1 MSDYRVRR
9 GDTLGRIARRN
20 NTSVDALARANNI
33 SDPNKIRAGQT
44 LRIPGGQTRPEAR
57 PADLTGP
64 RTRPEARPSDL
75 TGPRTRPEARPSD
88 LAAELQRDSFT
99 PAQAPRAEGGTRTWT
114 DPANPSRTFP
124 SRDGVPRFNQGDAA
138 WGSQR
143 LGGAGEVASGSRDS
157 IRAQGCAITA
167 SAMAVSALSG
177 RTVTPQEMDSY
188 LDRNGGYSGNAVDF
202 TRVGGVTG
210 GEPRITPTRMRGNLT
225 VEGIDQQLDAGRPVL
240 VGVNWRTNNTG
251 TPDHWLTVTGR
262 NADGSYRANDPNG
275 GREITLRRDGNG
287 LVSTAADG
295 APHNYRFS
303 GQGVTFAGGTPV
315 RSQGNGQDVFTEA
328 PAQRGAQGTPPAVQ
342 AQAAQGAQAAG
353 GVAATGS
360 NAILNDLQTTGASAA
375 TAGQDGA
382 PAGVAGSQQMAET
395 DRARLERY
403 RDVFQQVG
411 AQTGLPPALLAAIAS
426 RESRGGAALRED
438 GSARYDP
445 NGYGLMQ
452 IDRLHNPGLIRGG
465 PYSVEHVAT
474 AAGLLQRNLQEIRA
488 AHPEWTPAEQLRGAV
503 AAYNVGTDDVRTL
516 GRMDIGTT
524 GNDYSADVWARAQYL
539 ASQGF

>member
-57 PADLTGP
+57 PAGLTGP
-64 RTRPEARPSDL
+64 QTRPEARPAGLTGPQTRPEARPAQTRPEARPSN
-75 TGPRTRPEARPSD
+75 

-99 PAQAPRAEGGTRTWT
+99 PAQAPRAEGGSRTWT
-114 DPANPSRTFP
+114 DPANPNRTFP

-138 WGSQR
+138 WASQR
-143 LGGAGEVASGSRDS
+143 LGGTGEVGTGSRDS

-295 APHNYRFS
+295 APHDYRFS

-315 RSQGNGQDVFTEA
+315 RAQGNGQDVFTAA
-328 PAQRGAQGTPPAVQ
+328 PVQGASQ
-342 AQAAQGAQAAG
+342 AQAAQAAG
-353 GVAATGS
+353 AAAATGG
-360 NAILNDLQTTGASAA
+360 NAILNNLQTTGASAE
-375 TAGQDGA
+375 TAGQDRA
-382 PAGVAGSQQMAET
+382 PAGVAGSHQMAET

-465 PYSVEHVAT
+465 PYSVEHVAP

-516 GRMDIGTT
+516 GRMDVGTT

-539 ASQGF
+539 ASRGF